1 MITKEKIEEI
11 NDRLHGKRFVD
22 ILEEQVPSSLM
33 QLILVSTTSDAE
45 MSAVMLVWGVHGFP
59 FVEVQD
65 RLQLEELAE
74 AAPKIVEEEVE
85 LMKTL
90 LPKLKVPDELFN
102 AICVMAVIQRSA
114 ARLGVQA

>member
-11 NDRLHGKRFVD
+11 NDKLANRRLVD

-33 QLILVSTTSDAE
+33 QLILMATTSDAE
-45 MSAVMLVWGVHGFP
+45 MSAVMLVWGVYGFP

-65 RLQLEELAE
+65 RLLLEELA
-74 AAPKIVEEEVE
+74 AVRPKIMEEEIE
-85 LMKTL
+85 LMKVL

-102 AICVMAVIQRSA
+102 VICVTAVIQRSA